1 MNKALFY
8 HSYSRANSFFQNTEY
23 AARGYPD
30 ADELALLTPLKK
42 EIPAEVFTQIY
53 RPPVSSGDGFARENL
68 LKADAILNQ
77 AGWIVKNQ
85 RRVNAQSGK
94 PLRFE
99 LLLPPAAAIAGY
111 CPFSTIFSGSASLW
125 TFARSITPSTVTAS
139 AAGITT

>member
-23 AARGYPD
+23 AARDYPD

-53 RPPVSSGDGFARENL
+53 RPPVSSGDGFERANL

-85 RRVNAQSGK
+85 RRVNAKSGK

-99 LLLPPAAAIAGY
+99 LLLPSGSSDPLGPALPAQPPAARHRHGY
-111 CPFSTIFSGSASLW
+111 SPGRQL
-125 TFARSITPSTVTAS
+125 PVQ
-139 AAGITT
+139 